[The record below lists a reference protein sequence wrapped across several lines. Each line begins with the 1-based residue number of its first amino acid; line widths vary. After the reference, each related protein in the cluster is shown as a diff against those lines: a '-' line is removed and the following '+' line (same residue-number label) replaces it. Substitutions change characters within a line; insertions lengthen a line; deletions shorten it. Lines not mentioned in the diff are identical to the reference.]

1 MTGHTLKH
9 NFYEFSSNVP
19 ECYERLIEEVKEFPF
34 WAYIKH
40 TPDDDDNRVHYH
52 FIIRCSPMTLDSIS
66 RKLDLPPNFIRWVR
80 VKRSFIR
87 YLVHYDNPEKE
98 QYKREEIITNNPQY
112 VDACFDESSNCSPL
126 DEYNSFCDVLN
137 GKISPEDYLT
147 SNSTLVSSLSFSSR
161 LHVYSSLFSA
171 YKSNMFERSDIYKK

>member
-1 MTGHTLKH
+1 MVGQTLKH

-19 ECYERLIEEVKEFPF
+19 ECYERLIEDVKEFPF

-66 RKLDLPPNFIRWVR
+66 RKLDLPSNFIRWVR
-80 VKRSFIR
+80 VRRSFIR

-98 QYKREEIITNNPQY
+98 QYKREEIITNNRQFI
-112 VDACFDESSNCSPL
+112 DLQFSDSSTCSPL
-126 DEYNSFCDVLN
+126 DEYASYCDVLKGN
-137 GKISPEDYLT
+137 ITPEDYLT
-147 SNSTLVSSLSFSSR
+147 SNSMLISSLSFSSR
-161 LHVYSSLFSA
+161 LNVYNSLFSA
-171 YKSNMFERSDIYKK
+171 SRNNNYLRSIDKIK

>member
-1 MTGHTLKH
+1 MTGRTLKH

-19 ECYERLIEEVKEFPF
+19 ECYERLTEEVKEFPF

-40 TPDDDDNRVHYH
+40 IPDDDDNRIHYH
-52 FIIRCSPMTLDSIS
+52 FIIRCSPMTLESIS
-66 RKLDLPPNFIRWVR
+66 RKLDLPSNFIRWVR

-112 VDACFDESSNCSPL
+112 IDACFDEFGNCSPL

-171 YKSNMFERSDIYKK
+171 YKSNLFERSDIYKK